1 MQNII
6 KYYILGCV
14 FSIFLTALPFLLVM
28 NHSFSK
34 EVLFYII
41 FFCSV
46 IQILVHFRYFLHLNT
61 SIENR
66 WNLIAVSFSA
76 VVIFII
82 ISGSNWIMSNL
93 NSHLM

>member
-6 KYYILGCV
+6 KYYILGCI
-14 FSIFLTALPFLLVM
+14 FSVILTALPFLLVM
-28 NHSFSK
+28 NNYFSK

-41 FFCSV
+41 FCCAI
-46 IQILVHFRYFLHLNT
+46 IQILVHFRYFLYLNT

-66 WNLIAVSFSA
+66 WNLIAVLFCA

-93 NSHLM
+93 NSHSM